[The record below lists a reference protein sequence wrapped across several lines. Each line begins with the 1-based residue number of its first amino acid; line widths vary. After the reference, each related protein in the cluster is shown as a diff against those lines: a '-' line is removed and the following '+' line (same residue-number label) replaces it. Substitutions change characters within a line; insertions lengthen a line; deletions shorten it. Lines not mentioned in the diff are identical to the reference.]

1 VLTQEDATE
10 NGVGADVVGSSSERL
25 DRLDLCIV
33 ELAGIEIG
41 ERKIYPGVWD
51 VVKFKRIL
59 IELDS
64 LGIGKFKETQLSQFP
79 QRESGEVAVG
89 LGNGLGIA
97 AFASGGGFLDA
108 TIECGL
114 GRSNVRRIFRRRF
127 LWGDG
132 L

>member
-1 VLTQEDATE
+1 MVGFDDIPVAAFTHPGLTTVRQPLKHMGQIA
-10 NGVGADVVGSSSERL
+10 AKKMCIR
-25 DRLDLCIV
+25 DR
-33 ELAGIEIG
+33 
-41 ERKIYPGVWD
+41 RKIYPGVWD